1 MHTLICDILPCIT
14 TSNIR
19 FLGLSGNMAT
29 LEIWDYG
36 IFSRGK
42 DDNAVGP
49 TTKWWNV
56 PSLQDLARFFLAEVE
71 DRGRVFVV
79 WNLNSKKLDLTWR
92 MLDMGH
98 GISLGFETP
107 KELHHSN
114 STRGIVID
122 RYWPILTW
130 RIGVSAIGAE
140 VAATGRPDMVDPA
153 LMRPGRFDKICYC
166 GQDLNLFFPFSQ
178 VPKSTKT
185 SGC

>member
-1 MHTLICDILPCIT
+1 
-14 TSNIR
+14 
-19 FLGLSGNMAT
+19 
-29 LEIWDYG
+29 
-36 IFSRGK
+36 
-42 DDNAVGP
+42 
-49 TTKWWNV
+49 
-56 PSLQDLARFFLAEVE
+56 
-71 DRGRVFVV
+71 
-79 WNLNSKKLDLTWR
+79 
-92 MLDMGH
+92 MGH

-166 GQDLNLFFPFSQ
+166 GQDLNRFFPFSQ
-178 VPKSTKT
+178 VPKHEDLRLLILCRGLPSDDEKLEICQVLARLKLQRLRGIVFCLSDVFLSEAHQKT
-185 SGC
+185 CE